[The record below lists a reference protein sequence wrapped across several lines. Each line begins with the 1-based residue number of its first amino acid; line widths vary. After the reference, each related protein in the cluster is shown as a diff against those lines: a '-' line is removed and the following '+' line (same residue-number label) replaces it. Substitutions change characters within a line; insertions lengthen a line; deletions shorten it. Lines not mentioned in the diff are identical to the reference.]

1 MTSWSELGSAWQRLS
16 FVESLRAEPETPG
29 KAGTRVPGTARRR
42 RAARTRRP
50 ADGSGGKMMKKMHK
64 FQEHHY
70 IKQSIHPCNNKIFQA
85 LLNEFLNDIM
95 HLMYVNYLHYAIN
108 VCTLCINSLHFFS
121 RRDRLH
127 EETKRKVL
135 VFFFFWRGKS
145 SWINHGHIDID
156 TNFWSNRIKLYSR
169 FEVFAFILSIY
180 DLLLI
185 SDVLP
190 LRFLVLSAISRNVE
204 SIFETIWIGST

>member
-1 MTSWSELGSAWQRLS
+1 MHQFTS
-16 FVESLRAEPETPG
+16 
-29 KAGTRVPGTARRR
+29 
-42 RAARTRRP
+42 
-50 ADGSGGKMMKKMHK
+50 
-64 FQEHHY
+64 
-70 IKQSIHPCNNKIFQA
+70 
-85 LLNEFLNDIM
+85 LLKRQI
-95 HLMYVNYLHYAIN
+95 
-108 VCTLCINSLHFFS
+108 T

-127 EETKRKVL
+127 EETRRKVL

-204 SIFETIWIGST
+204 SIFESIWILKHLNLFLDWIDRNVKFSISGILLTRRSAKPGLWPVPESRLILYRTRA

>member
-1 MTSWSELGSAWQRLS
+1 M
-16 FVESLRAEPETPG
+16 
-29 KAGTRVPGTARRR
+29 
-42 RAARTRRP
+42 
-50 ADGSGGKMMKKMHK
+50 
-64 FQEHHY
+64 Y
-70 IKQSIHPCNNKIFQA
+70 IIY
-85 LLNEFLNDIM
+85 IM
-95 HLMYVNYLHYAIN
+95 QLMYVHYASI
-108 VCTLCINSLHFFS
+108 HFPFFS

-127 EETKRKVL
+127 EETKRKDRLHEETRRKVL

-185 SDVLP
+185 SHVLP
-190 LRFLVLSAISRNVE
+190 LRFSVLSAISRNVE
-204 SIFETIWIGST
+204 SIFETIWILKHLNLFLDWINRNFKFSMSGILLIRRSAKPGL

>member
-1 MTSWSELGSAWQRLS
+1 
-16 FVESLRAEPETPG
+16 
-29 KAGTRVPGTARRR
+29 
-42 RAARTRRP
+42 
-50 ADGSGGKMMKKMHK
+50 MKKMHK

-95 HLMYVNYLHYAIN
+95 QLMYVHYLHYAIN
-108 VCTLCINSLHFFS
+108 VCTLYINSLPFFS

-156 TNFWSNRIKLYSR
+156 TNFWSNRIKLFSR
-169 FEVFAFILSIY
+169 FEVFAFILSIF
-180 DLLLI
+180 DFLLI

-190 LRFLVLSAISRNVE
+190 LRFLVLSASSRNVE
-204 SIFETIWIGST
+204 SRFSKQFEFWST